1 MDPILH
7 VMTLLNEEY
16 PGKFNITEERV
27 KLWRALLGD
36 LDPKIVLTAALHLV
50 GSRAGEWPPTV
61 GTLRATAMDF
71 AHGELSPPGSHE
83 AWAHIQARIQSD
95 EAPLTDLEREVLKQ
109 VGTIYDLRRS
119 SNPAADRSQFIK
131 AFEEALRRRQQDRTT
146 LPTVRLVVERQA
158 LALPAP
164 RPTGEQVAELL
175 GAEFQGG
182 DVKNLL
188 KATGLIE

>member
-1 MDPILH
+1 MQ

-16 PGKFNITEERV
+16 PGKFKISDERV

-36 LDPKIVLTAALHLV
+36 IDPQIVLTAALHLV
-50 GSRAGEWPPTV
+50 AQGGQWPPTV
-61 GTLRATAMDF
+61 GTVRATAKNF
-71 AHGELSPPGSHE
+71 AHGELDAPSAHE
-83 AWAHIQARIQSD
+83 AWGHVQARIQSD

-119 SNPAADRSQFIK
+119 SNAGADRAQFIR
-131 AFEEALRRRQQDRTT
+131 AFEQAVAREQLDRST
-146 LPTVRLVVERQA
+146 LPTVKMVVERQA
-158 LALPAP
+158 AALPAP
-164 RPTGEQVAELL
+164 RPSAEQVAELV
-175 GAEFQGG
+175 GAEFKGG